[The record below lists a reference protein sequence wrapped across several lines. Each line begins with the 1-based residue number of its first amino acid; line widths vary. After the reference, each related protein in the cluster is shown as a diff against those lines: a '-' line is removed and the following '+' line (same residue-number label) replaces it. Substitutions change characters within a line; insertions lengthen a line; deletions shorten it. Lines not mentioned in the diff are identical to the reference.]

1 MENVKDIHIGALVDQ
16 RVQEQEIDINRICK
30 FFKATENEIV
40 KMYSMKSLD
49 AEVLLKWSKLLEYDF
64 FRLYSSH
71 LILFAPVASLNKKK
85 VKSKLPQFRKSLYTK
100 EIIDY
105 ILELIESKQ
114 KTTLEII
121 DQYRIPKT
129 TLHKWLSKYK
139 HST

>member
-1 MENVKDIHIGALVDQ
+1 MENLKDIHMGALVDQ
-16 RVQEQEIDINRICK
+16 RVQELAVDISRICN
-30 FFKATENEIV
+30 FFKATEKEIAE
-40 KMYSMKSLD
+40 MYSMKSLD
-49 AEVLLKWSKLLEYDF
+49 TEVLLKWSKLLEYDF

-71 LILFAPVASLNKKK
+71 LILFAPVAGLNKKK

-114 KTTLEII
+114 KTTLEVI

-139 HST
+139 P